1 MLSGGDQVSLLR
13 HFFFSLGGH
22 PSLLDQLGFEPKD
35 TSQQLVA
42 ALQPLHASAFS
53 HKDKH
58 VVLSAISP
66 VFSPKEPWQQG
77 FRFCSA

>member
-13 HFFFSLGGH
+13 DFFFSRGGH
-22 PSLLDQLGFEPKD
+22 PLLDQLGFELKD
-35 TSQQLVA
+35 TLQQLVA
-42 ALQPLHASAFS
+42 APHSLHASASS

-58 VVLSAISP
+58 AVLSAVSP
-66 VFSPKEPWQQG
+66 VFSPKELWQEG

>member
-1 MLSGGDQVSLLR
+1 MTLWKYALFGGDQVSLL
-13 HFFFSLGGH
+13 HDFFFSRGGH

-42 ALQPLHASAFS
+42 VLQSLHASASS

-58 VVLSAISP
+58 AVLSAVSP
-66 VFSPKEPWQQG
+66 VFSPKEL
-77 FRFCSA
+77 